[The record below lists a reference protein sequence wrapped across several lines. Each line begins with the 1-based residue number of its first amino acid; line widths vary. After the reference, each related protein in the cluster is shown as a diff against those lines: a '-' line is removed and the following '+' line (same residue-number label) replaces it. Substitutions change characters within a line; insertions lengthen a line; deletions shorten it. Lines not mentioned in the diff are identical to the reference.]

1 MATRAIC
8 SVSGCDKTHLAH
20 TYCERHYRRFKK
32 HGDPEGGGTAQ
43 GELPRWI
50 DAVAL
55 RHTGD
60 DCLIWPFGRHKDGY
74 AQGRYPGL
82 TTGRAYRAICELAHG
97 APPTPEH
104 EAAHTCGQG
113 RAGCVAPGHLTWK
126 TKQDNEADKA
136 EHGTIMKGSGHTNAK
151 LTEADVVVIRGL
163 LGTMAHKDIAARFN
177 VSRPTVTM
185 IATGATWAWLEADG
199 EPG

>member
-8 SVSGCDKTHLAH
+8 SVTGCDKPSLAH

-43 GELPRWI
+43 GELRRWI

-55 RHTGD
+55 RYTGD

-97 APPTPEH
+97 APPTPKH
-104 EAAHTCGQG
+104 QAAHSCGKG
-113 RAGCVAPGHLTWK
+113 RDGCVSPAHLLWK
-126 TKQDNEADKA
+126 THIENDADKSG
-136 EHGTIMKGSGHTNAK
+136 HGTRVRGSEHSGAK
-151 LTEADVVVIRGL
+151 LTEDDVIVIRGL
-163 LGTMAHKDIAARFN
+163 FGTMTHCSIAERYG
-177 VSRPTVTM
+177 VSRPT
-185 IATGATWAWLEADG
+185 ISLISSGATWGWLK
-199 EPG
+199 